1 MVGRERV
8 NLAFNK
14 IGEDLMAEEH
24 YRSMME
30 NLYWWGIPT
39 LFRSPIASLEGNSIM
54 CDSISAEGQEEVDIA
69 LIGVPH
75 SAGNGTTERD
85 QHLGPRAL
93 RNVSALQR
101 RVHAPFNLDPW
112 SAAKVVDLGDV
123 PFPRANDNEHCIQ
136 QITDFYTRVDAAG
149 ARPISIGGDHSIT
162 GGIVQALGGGK
173 LAGGEP
179 VCFLHLD
186 AHTDVFTKVDHFLG
200 AKKSAAHWGAYL
212 ADQGQVDPTNSMQIG
227 LRGHAR
233 TLDWLQPSYD
243 YGYNV
248 VTMAEYRERGAADVI
263 SQVKE
268 VLNGRP
274 VYITFDLDCLDPT
287 IAPAVS
293 NLEPGEKGFDID
305 EAVGLLRAV
314 RGFNIVGGDI
324 VCMMPTKDSPNNIT
338 AHTAGAIMFEMICLI
353 AEQAR

>member
-1 MVGRERV
+1 
-8 NLAFNK
+8 
-14 IGEDLMAEEH
+14 
-24 YRSMME
+24 ME

-39 LFRSPIASLEGNSIM
+39 LFRCPNEGP
-54 CDSISAEGQEEVDIA
+54 EGQDIA
-69 LIGVPH
+69 LVGVPH
-75 SAGNGTTERD
+75 STGNGTTERD

-93 RNVSALQR
+93 RNVSAVGR
-101 RVHAPFNLDPW
+101 RVHGGFGLNPW
-112 SAAKVVDLGDV
+112 TAAKIADVGDV
-123 PFPRANDNEHCIQ
+123 PFPRANDNEACIED
-136 QITDFYTRVDAAG
+136 ITRFFTKIDEAG
-149 ARPISIGGDHSIT
+149 ARPVSIGGDHSIT
-162 GGIVQALGGGK
+162 GGIVQALGNGKLTGGK
-173 LAGGEP
+173 P

-212 ADQGQVDPTNSMQIG
+212 ADQGQVDPTHSMQVG

-248 VTMAEYRERGAADVI
+248 VTMKEFRRRGIEDVVAQI
-263 SQVKE
+263 RE
-268 VLNGRP
+268 VLNGQP

-305 EAVGLLRAV
+305 EAVGLLHAV
-314 RGFNIVGGDI
+314 RGLNIIGGDI
-324 VCMMPTKDSPNNIT
+324 VCMMPTKDSPNQIT
-338 AHTAGAIMFEMICLI
+338 ALTAGAIMFEMISMM
-353 AEQAR
+353 AENVAAKA